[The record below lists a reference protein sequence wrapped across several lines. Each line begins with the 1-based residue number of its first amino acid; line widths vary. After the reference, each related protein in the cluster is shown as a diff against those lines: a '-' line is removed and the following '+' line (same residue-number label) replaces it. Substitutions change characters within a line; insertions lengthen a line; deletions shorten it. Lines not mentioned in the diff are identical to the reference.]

1 VIVGSSSCGYILRW
15 AIPYP
20 DAKDIH
26 NIEYSYSHQLRSPY
40 PVVYLNLCPDKTT
53 SLYRTLLYP
62 STMDIRANKACKV
75 GLNSQIREDC
85 TAIYMCVFAC
95 NV

>member
-1 VIVGSSSCGYILRW
+1 VVVGSSSCGYILRW

-53 SLYRTLLYP
+53 NPLQE
-62 STMDIRANKACKV
+62 A
-75 GLNSQIREDC
+75 
-85 TAIYMCVFAC
+85 AISFY
-95 NV
+95 NGYKSK

>member
-20 DAKDIH
+20 DAKDFH

-53 SLYRTLLYP
+53 SSLQE
-62 STMDIRANKACKV
+62 A
-75 GLNSQIREDC
+75 
-85 TAIYMCVFAC
+85 AISFY
-95 NV
+95 NGYKSK